1 MSQAPATTSTMMM
14 NYKAAASTSPKK
26 INAMIQKK
34 NSQESYEEYLTFI
47 ENEEFQRRANIQMN
61 EIVNRFLNYKTQDL
75 KLEGYN
81 EEEIEEIIN
90 NLIHNECDEYYDD
103 YSSDEDDG
111 SVYSDEDSF

>member
-1 MSQAPATTSTMMM
+1 MSEASVTTKMMTM
-14 NYKAAASTSPKK
+14 NYKAAASTIPKK
-26 INAMIQKK
+26 INPMIQKK
-34 NSQESYEEYLTFI
+34 NSQESYEEYLAFI
-47 ENEEFQRRANIQMN
+47 ENQEFQRRANIQMN
-61 EIVNRFLNYKTQDL
+61 QIVKRFLNYKTQDL

-81 EEEIEEIIN
+81 EEEIEAIIN